1 MDLNRLLSML
11 MRMFFQKALSYG
23 MDYLARRGKPDTELT
38 PEDHQQPEAAKA
50 MADKARKGARLAG
63 RFLR

>member
-1 MDLNRLLSML
+1 MDLNRLFSML
-11 MRMFFQKALSYG
+11 MRMFFQKAMSQG
-23 MDYLARRGKPDTELT
+23 IDYLARRGKPDAELT
-38 PEDHQQPEAAKA
+38 PEERKQGEEVKA